1 MASEKST
8 SLAILSSRF
17 LKSFKF
23 VSLISSREKKFYCC
37 LSFASFWAVTLK
49 GTNTYRTHEDFPN
62 LHIKPQTISLHLQWL
77 GWYNLN
83 VSFFYWSTFIV
94 FNIIKKHYVSRKK
107 LLGWLLHHTQ
117 LYMHLLSI
125 CSLSN
130 TDACIAA
137 CDEGVNPEAFLFAW
151 DDFSW
156 C

>member
-1 MASEKST
+1 MKTHENQYNQFPNISIKTNISINQGGTNPLAYQPEASKKSCLASEKST

-23 VSLISSREKKFYCC
+23 VSLISLREKKFYCC

-49 GTNTYRTHEDFPN
+49 GTNTYIHEDFPN

-107 LLGWLLHHTQ
+107 LLG
-117 LYMHLLSI
+117 
-125 CSLSN
+125 
-130 TDACIAA
+130 
-137 CDEGVNPEAFLFAW
+137 
-151 DDFSW
+151 
-156 C
+156 